1 MWDDV
6 FWGSKNYC
14 FSSLFSSRFLRV
26 FFQSFAFLSKIGG
39 EWAKSRARRLL
50 FLEFAKFVDDSSLF
64 PHRDRQGNHWTWA
77 SPSIF
82 WSFATPRFLSIRATK
97 GRQNKTAK
105 DDVFYVFTVFA
116 PLGHAKTTRILD
128 GFYDFSGFSS
138 RALRKR
144 SKNEATKNRV
154 PQKWPHRA
162 TGVKISCFLD
172 PVLDTHQNSSS
183 FYLKVERAERVL
195 PTSVVYLSGLG
206 NLFFLRLLGDLGTL
220 GYGNICFF

>member
-1 MWDDV
+1 M
-6 FWGSKNYC
+6 STC
-14 FSSLFSSRFLRV
+14 
-26 FFQSFAFLSKIGG
+26 
-39 EWAKSRARRLL
+39 AK
-50 FLEFAKFVDDSSLF
+50 
-64 PHRDRQGNHWTWA
+64 
-77 SPSIF
+77 
-82 WSFATPRFLSIRATK
+82 K
-97 GRQNKTAK
+97 GRQNKTTK
-105 DDVFYVFTVFA
+105 DDVFYVLAVFA

-183 FYLKVERAERVL
+183 FYLKVERVERVL
-195 PTSVVYLSGLG
+195 PISVVYLSGLG

-220 GYGNICFF
+220 GYGNIGFLSVI